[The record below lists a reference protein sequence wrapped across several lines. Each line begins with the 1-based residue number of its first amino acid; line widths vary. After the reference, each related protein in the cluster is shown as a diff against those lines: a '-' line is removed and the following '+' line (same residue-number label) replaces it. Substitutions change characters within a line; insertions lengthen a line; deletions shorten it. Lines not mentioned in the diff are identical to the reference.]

1 MRTASSSRADAIA
14 ERSSRIT
21 AAEAKEY
28 GIVTEVHP
36 AGELDAAVDGLVDE
50 LAALSPLALAMGKR
64 VLNHAYEAPLG
75 SGLEIEG
82 LAYGLLRSS
91 DDFQEG
97 VSAFVDKRDPR
108 FTGH

>member
-1 MRTASSSRADAIA
+1 LPIA
-14 ERSSRIT
+14 
-21 AAEAKEY
+21 
-28 GIVTEVHP
+28 
-36 AGELDAAVDGLVDE
+36 
-50 LAALSPLALAMGKR
+50 
-64 VLNHAYEAPLG
+64 

-97 VSAFVDKRDPR
+97 VNAFVEKRDPR

>member
-1 MRTASSSRADAIA
+1 MRGRRISAEEARA
-14 ERSSRIT
+14 
-21 AAEAKEY
+21 Y

-36 AGELDAAVDGLVDE
+36 PGELDAAVDALVDE
-50 LAALSPLALAMGKR
+50 LRALSPLALAMAKR
-64 VLNHAYEAPLG
+64 VLNHAYEAPLA

-97 VSAFVDKRDPR
+97 VSAFVEKRKPD